1 VRISRGAP
9 KVQVSTTDRQITAHA
24 GAVLL
29 RATAD
34 AIGLGPAIEAQLHL
48 KVRERGL
55 SEAESI
61 LGIAEAVAAG
71 AKCLDDLEVARA
83 DRVQEELRGFGVPP
97 PQTAGRFLR
106 RFCLGHIG
114 QLNKALRNVLLRAL
128 SLVGC
133 GEAVTLDF
141 DSTYIRSR
149 SSRRQGADRT
159 YLKRYAL
166 HPLMCFVAESGICL
180 HAKLRRGSA
189 HTAKGLLPFVDECL
203 RRVPG
208 SVPVRARFDSGF
220 HDGKIFEA
228 LERRGVTY
236 LCGVALNARILGVI
250 REIGDWAW
258 SACLDKDEG
267 EVAEFGY
274 RQADSKVFRRY
285 VVKRIPRNVGE
296 QLDLESGVYNYWVL
310 VTNDHTADAAVLESE
325 HRHKALVESGMRELK
340 ENFGLEVLRKH
351 QFMANWAWLLI
362 VVTAHNLI
370 RLTQLLGAVEPG
382 ADLRGKRFRY
392 RYLIVPGLLVRTGR
406 RLLLRL
412 DRHYPLFDRFV
423 AAHARLCSLA
433 PAGP

>member
-1 VRISRGAP
+1 MRISSGAP
-9 KVQVSTTDRQITAHA
+9 KVELSSTGRQITAHG

-29 RATAD
+29 RAAAQ
-34 AIGLGPAIEAQLHL
+34 AIGLGPAIDSQVHL
-48 KVRERGL
+48 KVRDRGL

-61 LGIAEAVAAG
+61 LGMAEALAAG

-114 QLNKALRNVLLRAL
+114 QLNKALRLVLLRAL

-133 GEAVTLDF
+133 EAVTLDF

-149 SSRRQGADRT
+149 SSRRQGADPT

-166 HPLMCFVAESGICL
+166 HPLLCFVAENGICL
-180 HAKLRRGSA
+180 HAKLRRGRA
-189 HTAKGLLPFVDECL
+189 HTANGLLPFVDECL
-203 RRVPG
+203 RRIPAGVT
-208 SVPVRARFDSGF
+208 VRARFDSGF
-220 HDGKIFEA
+220 HDGKLFEA

-250 REIGDWAW
+250 REIEDWAW
-258 SACLDKDEG
+258 VACLDKDEG
-267 EVAEFGY
+267 EVTEFGY

-285 VVKRIPRNVGE
+285 VVKRIPRNHGE
-296 QLDLESGVYNYWVL
+296 QLDLETGAYNYWVL
-310 VTNDHTADAAVLESE
+310 VTNDHATGAAALESE
-325 HRHKALVESGMRELK
+325 HRHKALVESGVRELK

-351 QFMANWAWLLI
+351 RFMANWAWLLI

-370 RLTQLLGAVEPG
+370 RLTQLLGRVEPD

-392 RYLIVPGLLVRTGR
+392 RYLTVPGLLVRTGR
-406 RLLLRL
+406 RLILKLGK
-412 DRHYPLFDRFV
+412 DYPLFDRFV
-423 AAHARLCSLA
+423 AAHARLCSLSA
-433 PAGP
+433 AGP